1 MYIPLYNKT
10 TYSFLSSL
18 LSIDDLI
25 KIAIDNNLK
34 SISITDNNL
43 FGAMEFIKKCQD
55 SNINPIVGLDLED
68 RILYAK
74 NYQGY
79 QNLLKLV
86 TLKSERE
93 LTNDDFFKYKDNL
106 ICLPLKEIDLI
117 YDTIFYPNDNTKEN
131 GIYLNPLLYKEE
143 KNRTESV
150 ENFKFYLETEV
161 PKIVEQM
168 KNEQTDNDR

>member
-18 LSIDDLI
+18 LSVDDLI

-55 SNINPIVGLDLED
+55 NNINPLVGLDLED

-93 LTNDDFFKYKDNL
+93 LTNNDFLEYKDNL

-131 GIYLNPLLYKEE
+131 GNSDFCFNSMSVDVLKNMIKSLGIILLLLPEVIY
-143 KNRTESV
+143 V
-150 ENFKFYLETEV
+150 
-161 PKIVEQM
+161 I
-168 KNEQTDNDR
+168 

>member
-18 LSIDDLI
+18 LSVDDLI

-55 SNINPIVGLDLED
+55 NNINPLVGLDLED

-74 NYQGY
+74 NYQRY
-79 QNLLKLV
+79 
-86 TLKSERE
+86 
-93 LTNDDFFKYKDNL
+93 
-106 ICLPLKEIDLI
+106 
-117 YDTIFYPNDNTKEN
+117 
-131 GIYLNPLLYKEE
+131 
-143 KNRTESV
+143 
-150 ENFKFYLETEV
+150 
-161 PKIVEQM
+161 
-168 KNEQTDNDR
+168 